1 MERKDFRAGQKW
13 LVVREGASLEGMV
26 PIEPYAYGGWA
37 CSLHVGDVITC
48 RGESWTFGDGVLAIK
63 WIPPDGDQTI
73 ADCIFRP
80 CTGGM
85 WGGMVPADGYL
96 EPIIE

>member
-1 MERKDFRAGQKW
+1 
-13 LVVREGASLEGMV
+13 
-26 PIEPYAYGGWA
+26 
-37 CSLHVGDVITC
+37 
-48 RGESWTFGDGVLAIK
+48 VLAIK